1 MSEPDWRELEKPVLQ
16 IDNVLWGRPPK
27 RDMAVADGQK
37 LQLGDT
43 TVDLYLT
50 SGHTPGT
57 LSAVFAAKD
66 GSRVHRALLWG
77 GTAFNFGKNAPR
89 MRSYIASTRRMAGV
103 VAQERIDVILSN
115 HASYDGSFERMA
127 KLATRQQDEP
137 HPFVVGEATVERAI
151 NVMGECARAF
161 LASFD
166 SEP

>member
-1 MSEPDWRELEKPVLQ
+1 VSWKNPWQ
-16 IDNVLWGRPPK
+16 FDNVLWGQPPK

-50 SGHTPGT
+50 PGHTPGT
-57 LSAVFAAKD
+57 LSVVFAAKD
-66 GSRVHRALLWG
+66 GSLVHRVLLWG
-77 GTAFNFGKNAPR
+77 GTAFNFGKNALR

-103 VAQERIDVILSN
+103 AAHEQNDVILSN

-127 KLATRQQDEP
+127 KLATRQQGEP
-137 HPFVVGEATVERAI
+137 QPFVVGQEAVERAI
-151 NVMGECARAF
+151 KVIDECARAF
-161 LASFD
+161 LTSFD